1 MAATAKPKPQKP
13 RASSAAKGERAPEA
27 QLASFID
34 KYPPEIAAQTRAI
47 LTKMRALLPGA
58 LELVYDNY
66 NALAVGF
73 SPTESARQVIFSI
86 AIYPRW
92 LNLFFMNAVKTKL
105 PDPDKLLQG
114 KGTMVRH
121 ILLES
126 PATLDRRAIKAL
138 MKDAMKRADP
148 PLDPKQPYRLII
160 KSISANQR
168 PRRPSDA
175 PTPKKSAP
183 RSKSAKR

>member
-1 MAATAKPKPQKP
+1 M
-13 RASSAAKGERAPEA
+13 R
-27 QLASFID
+27 
-34 KYPPEIAAQTRAI
+34 TR
-47 LTKMRALLPGA
+47 LPGA

-66 NALAVGF
+66 NALAIGF
-73 SPTESARQVIFSI
+73 SPSESARQVIFSI

-105 PDPDKLLQG
+105 PDPAKLLQG

-126 PATLDRRAIKAL
+126 PATLDKPAIKSL
-138 MKDAMKRADP
+138 MKEALKRAEP

-160 KSISANQR
+160 KSISAKQR
-168 PRRPSDA
+168 PRRPSES
-175 PTPKKSAP
+175 PPPKKSAP
-183 RSKSAKR
+183 RAKPARR